1 MIADKLKLNTADC
14 HGWIIGQQGA
24 KSIPVWSALN
34 VAGVNLKALNPAMGG
49 AEDKE
54 NWKACHL
61 EVVAAAQEI
70 AKTKRTAS
78 MALAMS
84 LASLVKSMLHNN
96 REVFSISTMVK
107 GYHGLADEV
116 FLSLP
121 VVLGDFGVCDVIK
134 QPLAPEE
141 IQLLQ
146 TGTAE
151 LKAFLAGLKL

>member
-1 MIADKLKLNTADC
+1 M
-14 HGWIIGQQGA
+14 G
-24 KSIPVWSALN
+24 
-34 VAGVNLKALNPAMGG
+34 MGG

-54 NWKACHL
+54 NWKACHQ

-84 LASLVKSMLHNN
+84 LTSLVKSMLHNN
-96 REVFSISTMVK
+96 REVFAVSTMVK

-121 VVLGDFGVCDVIK
+121 VVLGDFGVCDDIK

-141 IQLLQ
+141 VKQLQ

-151 LKAFLAGLKL
+151 LKAFLDGLKL

>member
-1 MIADKLKLNTADC
+1 
-14 HGWIIGQQGA
+14 
-24 KSIPVWSALN
+24 
-34 VAGVNLKALNPAMGG
+34 MG
-49 AEDKE
+49 
-54 NWKACHL
+54 
-61 EVVAAAQEI
+61 VAAAQEI
-70 AKTKRTAS
+70 VKTKRTAS

-96 REVFSISTMVK
+96 REVFSISTIAK
-107 GYHGLADEV
+107 GYHGLTEEV

-141 IQLLQ
+141 IKLLQ

-151 LKAFLAGLKL
+151 LKATLDGLKL